1 MVPRML
7 SFARSAGLPGH
18 RPRAWLA
25 LALAVPMWLSACGG
39 GDEAGRAAAQQ
50 VAIPDATQAAISPD
64 AARRALRAKAL
75 ELRAAGLSAEEVARQ
90 LLDFAEGSIYSSYF
104 PGHPPTQSLPP
115 FLYRFYES
123 TGIYLGVAAGGDT
136 TYPDGV
142 WVMGGSFGPAPV
154 RVGAVTDF
162 ITPVEGGSS
171 LLPGTL
177 YAPVGTQLVL
187 QVNGGADLSL
197 TMPPFAGS
205 ADAYNQQAFSFSA
218 SLPNG
223 SAYQVTVKSQPA
235 GQTCTVYKGATGTL
249 PVGAQALKVGC
260 EFNGDLVSR
269 STDGKTRG
277 SFYNSGAPVIGGA
290 AGPVGRTVDGY
301 GEGRFVAFSSWAA
314 GVGGSTGAKR
324 QVFWRDRL
332 TGETL
337 LISASAAG
345 AEGNGDSV
353 APAISADGLS
363 VVFESYASNLV
374 AGDTNAVRDVF
385 LWSSQNR
392 QAGLQRVSVGMGG
405 AQPNMDC
412 YEPTVSGDGRVV
424 AFSSSANNLTTGVAS
439 INTVNVYKRDVVA
452 GSTTLITRGI
462 DGKEASGSRPMLS
475 EDGKRLVFYSE
486 AANLVAGDTNNLWD
500 IFVHDQA
507 ASAITRVSLTSGG
520 GERNQGSE
528 SASRVVMP
536 AISGN
541 GRVVAFATTASNMVA
556 GDTNG
561 VQDVFAVD
569 LASGLVLRA
578 SVASNGVQGNAD
590 SPITQGERPSLSYDG
605 SWLAFSTSASTLGTP
620 GGNVLVRNLVS
631 GDLRVMSNVAS
642 NSVSAPM
649 LSRTGAYV
657 VFGSSTS
664 LDPRYAGFSGLFAR
678 FTGATPAWWWL
689 P

>member
-1 MVPRML
+1 MAHHLVPN
-7 SFARSAGLPGH
+7 ARLLGLP
-18 RPRAWLA
+18 RLVAPL
-25 LALAVPMWLSACGG
+25 LLLLLTACGG
-39 GDEAGRAAAQQ
+39 GHEAARAVADRVVATDAARAA
-50 VAIPDATQAAISPD
+50 ITPN

-75 ELRAAGLSAEEVARQ
+75 ALRAAGLSADEVARQ
-90 LLDFAEGSIYSSYF
+90 LLDFAEGSIYASYF
-104 PGHPPTQSLPP
+104 PGHPDTHSLPP
-115 FLYRFYES
+115 FLYRFYPS
-123 TGIYLGVAAGGDT
+123 TGIYLGVAAGGDA

-162 ITPVEGGSS
+162 ITPVEGGASV
-171 LLPGTL
+171 LPGTL
-177 YAPVGTQLVL
+177 YAPVGAQVVL

-197 TMPPFAGS
+197 TMPPATGS
-205 ADAYNQQAFSFSA
+205 ADAYNQQTFSFSTPLA
-218 SLPNG
+218 NG

-269 STDGKTRG
+269 SSDGQTRG

-290 AGPVGRTVDGY
+290 DGPVGRTVDGY
-301 GEGRFVAFSSWAA
+301 GEGRFIAFSSWAS

-337 LISASAAG
+337 LISASASG

-374 AGDTNAVRDVF
+374 AGDTNGVRDVF
-385 LWSSQNR
+385 LWSAQDR
-392 QAGLQRVSVGMGG
+392 QGGVQRVSVGAGG
-405 AQPNMDC
+405 VQANMDC
-412 YEPTVSGDGRVV
+412 YEPSVSGDGGVV
-424 AFSSSANNLTTGVAS
+424 AFSSSANNLTTGVAT
-439 INTVNVYKRDVVA
+439 INTVNVFKRDVLA
-452 GSTTLITRGI
+452 GTTTLITRGTN
-462 DGKEASGSRPMLS
+462 GKDVGGSRPMLS

-507 ASAITRVSLTSGG
+507 GGAITRVSLTNGG
-520 GERNQGSE
+520 GERNQGNE
-528 SASRVVMP
+528 SASRVVVP

-578 SVASNGVQGNAD
+578 SVAGNGTQGNAD
-590 SPITQGERPSLSYDG
+590 SPITQGERPSLSFDG

-620 GGNVLVRNLVS
+620 AGNVLVRNLVS
-631 GDLRVMSNVAS
+631 GDLRVMSNVVS

-649 LSRTGAYV
+649 LSRNGAYV

-664 LDPRYAGFSGLFAR
+664 LDPRFAGFSGLFAR